1 MVLTSLDVLIKL
13 HIVTAIYLLVM
24 RGNIFVYD
32 MAR

>member
-13 HIVTAIYLLVM
+13 HIVTAIYLLLLG
-24 RGNIFVYD
+24 GNIFVYD

>member
-13 HIVTAIYLLVM
+13 HIVTSIYLLLLG
-24 RGNIFVYD
+24 GNIFVYV